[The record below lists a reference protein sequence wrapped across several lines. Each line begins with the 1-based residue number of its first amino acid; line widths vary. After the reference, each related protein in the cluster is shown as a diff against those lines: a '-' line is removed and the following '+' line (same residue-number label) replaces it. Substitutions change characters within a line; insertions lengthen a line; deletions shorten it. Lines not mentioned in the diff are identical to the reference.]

1 VRYFRRFSGPI
12 LDRFDLRVE
21 LTRPS
26 TEELTGGVPGEPSAC
41 VAARVQKVRQV
52 SLERQGCLNS
62 AISADMLEAVAPLSN
77 DAMTWLRTR
86 LDAGRLSARG
96 YHRVR
101 RVARTLADIN
111 NEHEAIS
118 EQWVKMADRMR
129 VDVFPELGVM
139 S

>member
-1 VRYFRRFSGPI
+1 
-12 LDRFDLRVE
+12 
-21 LTRPS
+21 
-26 TEELTGGVPGEPSAC
+26 
-41 VAARVQKVRQV
+41 VQKVRQV

-62 AISADMLEAVAPLSN
+62 AISADMLEAVAPLSD
-77 DAMTWLRTR
+77 DAMTWLRSR

-118 EQWVKMADRMR
+118 EQWVKMADRLR
-129 VDVFPELGVM
+129 VDVFPEIGVM